1 MGPARNT
8 PIPYAKDTFMANKK
22 KTPDFEASVTELEA
36 LVTSLENNE
45 LSLEESLSAFE
56 KGIKLTR
63 ECQQQLSNAEQKVAM
78 LTGAG
83 DNIELTGFEGDDA
96 N

>member
-1 MGPARNT
+1 
-8 PIPYAKDTFMANKK
+8 MASKK

-36 LVTSLENNE
+36 LVASLENNE

-63 ECQQQLSNAEQKVAM
+63 ECQQQLSKAEQKVAL
-78 LTGAG
+78 LTGEG
-83 DNIELTGFEGDDA
+83 DNLELTEFEGDNAD
-96 N
+96 